1 MITKKKNVLIVK
13 QIYLTSSKGNGI
25 IIHFW
30 ETAHL
35 PLPYANINT
44 YFSLRANYWLRG
56 GVGGQFPKIVYNDWS
71 MKCIE
76 NSAENTGMWILG

>member
-13 QIYLTSSKGNGI
+13 QIRLTSSKGNGI

-44 YFSLRANYWLRG
+44 
-56 GVGGQFPKIVYNDWS
+56 
-71 MKCIE
+71 
-76 NSAENTGMWILG
+76 